1 MYPTVEDVLAL
12 PELRRGRPVVVAGA
26 AGLDHR
32 VRWVH
37 VAEVADIAGLLHG
50 GELVLTTG
58 IALPADD
65 AGLTRYIGE
74 LAGVGVA
81 GLVVEL
87 VRRWPAELPPALVA
101 AAQRHGLPLV
111 ALNEETRF
119 VSVTEAVVSVITSA
133 QVRELRATEQVHE
146 IFTALTLSG
155 AGPAEILREVA
166 RLSGLPV
173 VLESLDHHLLAYDV
187 AGGDPAELLAVWENG
202 PIPQTGYDAAAGWLI
217 TMVGARGDN
226 WGRLL
231 LRTASLS
238 EQPSHQHT
246 VVAERAASAL
256 ALNRLLAKDDESL
269 ERQSHRALL
278 IDLLAP
284 GTPVADAATRAT
296 ALGVRLGDRRLV
308 GISVRPRTT
317 ISATPAPAL
326 ATQEVLRELSE
337 VTASAARRAGIP
349 ALVGVVDDTSVRAL
363 LTLPTVG
370 EIDPT
375 LHRFASDL
383 HRTVASTPWALPV
396 VVALGTTVIA
406 VPEAAR
412 SLAEAAHVAE
422 AALRSGGAR
431 VFHRLADVRLRGLM
445 HLMHADQRVRAFV
458 ERELSAL
465 LAHDRFHN
473 TRLVDTLRD
482 YCQHGGNKS
491 AAAGAAHLSRTA
503 FYQQLARIEQI
514 LGISLDDAESMLS
527 LHVALLAHD
536 ASI

>member
-12 PELRRGRPVVVAGA
+12 PELRRGRPVVVAGS
-26 AGLDHR
+26 AGLEQR

-65 AGLTRYIGE
+65 AGLSRYIDE

-87 VRRWPAELPPALVA
+87 VRRWPAELPPALVN

-111 ALNEETRF
+111 ALGEETRF

-173 VLESLDHHLLAYDV
+173 VLESLDHHLLAYDA
-187 AGGDPAELLAVWENG
+187 AGGDPAELLSAWETG
-202 PIPQTGYDAAAGWLI
+202 STGQTGYDEAAGWLI

-226 WGRLL
+226 WGRLV
-231 LRTASLS
+231 LRSP

-278 IDLLAP
+278 IDMLTSGSPA
-284 GTPVADAATRAT
+284 ADVATRAT

-308 GISVRPRTT
+308 GVSVRPRTT

-363 LTLPTVG
+363 LTLPTAG

-375 LHRFASDL
+375 LHRFANGL
-383 HRTVASTPWALPV
+383 HRTVAATPWALPV
-396 VVALGTTVIA
+396 VVALGTTVTA

-445 HLMHADQRVRAFV
+445 HLMHADQRVQAFV

-473 TRLVDTLRD
+473 TRLLDTLRD

-536 ASI
+536 ASL